1 MDMGIVTQNGIW
13 FRGNIYSC
21 SLAIHEKWFERAREI
36 GGWPVA
42 VKSCDTEG
50 QMQVIL
56 DHETTVKCFQIEFFF
71 RDSRELMA
79 YYLEFQKL
87 IGLRKELLERKM
99 NDEDRFSDKHLR

>member
-1 MDMGIVTQNGIW
+1 MEEKLDMGIVTQNGIW

-56 DHETTVKCFQIEFFF
+56 DHETTVKCFQIEIFS
-71 RDSRELMA
+71 RDSR
-79 YYLEFQKL
+79 EFQKL